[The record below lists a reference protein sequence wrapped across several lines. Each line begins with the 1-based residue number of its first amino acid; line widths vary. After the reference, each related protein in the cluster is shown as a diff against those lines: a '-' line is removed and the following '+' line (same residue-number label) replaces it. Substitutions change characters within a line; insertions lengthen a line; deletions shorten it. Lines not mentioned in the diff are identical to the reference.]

1 MTFIYYYILS
11 AHVNLVEMEVPP
23 AAHISPYHVNENY
36 RPPRPV
42 VTATESSDHGYST
55 MTAQE
60 EAETSSQSAASCRD
74 SLVSAQSTSATSS
87 KNGSS
92 ATSSKLVS

>member
-1 MTFIYYYILS
+1 M
-11 AHVNLVEMEVPP
+11 VDMEVAP

-60 EAETSSQSAASCRD
+60 EAETSSQSANSCRE
-74 SLVSAQSTSATSS
+74 SLVSYKSASTTNKNTPSGSNTTSH
-87 KNGSS
+87 
-92 ATSSKLVS
+92 KLVCIIFIDLYI

>member
-1 MTFIYYYILS
+1 
-11 AHVNLVEMEVPP
+11 MEVPP

-60 EAETSSQSAASCRD
+60 EAETSSQSATSCRD
-74 SLVSAQSTSATSS
+74 SLVSSQSASALSN
-87 KNGSS
+87 KNNSSS
-92 ATSSKLVS
+92 AATTPHSNLVSPIL